1 MKQFSELPVSA
12 YLQDRLAAAKFVTTT
27 AVQAAAIPPALE
39 GRDILA
45 TAQTGTGKTLAFL
58 LPIMEQMLH
67 LKPNGVYAL
76 VLVPTRELAM
86 QIVGQYDLLRGKK
99 FPPAAL
105 IVGGLSEKDQIRAM
119 RDGAEVVIAT
129 PGRLED
135 LVDRRLVDL
144 KNLKVLVLDEA
155 DRMLDM
161 GFIPAIRRIVAGLP
175 KKRQTMCFSATLEA
189 SVKHLVGDYLNK
201 PVRVEVGST
210 LKPHENVTLR
220 AYEVSNDKKMALL
233 ERLLQDEPG
242 RYLVFARTKR
252 GCERLAKRLTRDG
265 FKAGM
270 IHGDRSQ
277 PQRNAA
283 LADFQRGRSQLL
295 IATDVA
301 SRGIHVDDIAHV
313 VNYDMPTLAEDFVH
327 RVGRTARAGARGVA
341 TSFVNWTERTDLV
354 KLERTLGVK
363 IERMTV
369 EGDLAAEERVGPI
382 DTSNL
387 VPERAS
393 KDSRMMR
400 LPGEVLQRYG

>member
-1 MKQFSELPVSA
+1 
-12 YLQDRLAAAKFVTTT
+12 
-27 AVQAAAIPPALE
+27 
-39 GRDILA
+39 
-45 TAQTGTGKTLAFL
+45 
-58 LPIMEQMLH
+58 
-67 LKPNGVYAL
+67 
-76 VLVPTRELAM
+76 VPTRELAM

-99 FPPAAL
+99 FPPAAQ
-105 IVGGLSEKDQIRAM
+105 IVGGLSEKEQIKTMRA
-119 RDGAEVVIAT
+119 GAEVVIAT

-135 LVDRRLVDL
+135 LVDRRLIDL
-144 KNLKVLVLDEA
+144 SKLKVLVLDEA

-161 GFIPAIRRIVAGLP
+161 GFIPAIRRIVSALP
-175 KKRQTMCFSATLEA
+175 KNRQTMCFSATLEA
-189 SVKHLVGDYLNK
+189 SVQHIVGDYLKK
-201 PVRVEVGST
+201 PVRIALGSI

-233 ERLLQDEPG
+233 EKLLQDEPG

-313 VNYDMPTLAEDFVH
+313 VNYDFPTLAEDFVH

-341 TSFVNWTERTDLV
+341 TTFVNWTERTDLI
-354 KLERTLGVK
+354 KLERALGVK

-369 EGDLAAEERVGPI
+369 EGDLAAEERVGPV

-387 VPERAS
+387 VPTRAS

-400 LPGEVLQRYG
+400 LPGEVLQRYV

>member
-12 YLQDRLAAAKFVTTT
+12 YLQDRLAAADFVTPT
-27 AVQAAAIPPALE
+27 AVQAITIPPALE

-67 LKPNGVYAL
+67 QKPNGVYAL

-99 FPPAAL
+99 FPPAAQ
-105 IVGGLSEKDQIRAM
+105 IVGGLSEKDQIKTMRA
-119 RDGAEVVIAT
+119 GAEVVIAT

-135 LVDRRLVDL
+135 LVDRRLIDL
-144 KNLKVLVLDEA
+144 SKLKVLVLDEA

-161 GFIPAIRRIVAGLP
+161 GFIPAIKRIVAGLP

-189 SVKHLVGDYLNK
+189 SVRHLVGDYLKN

-220 AYEVSNDKKMALL
+220 AYEVSNDRKMALL
-233 ERLLQDEPG
+233 EKLLQDEPG

-313 VNYDMPTLAEDFVH
+313 VNYDFPTLAEDFVH
-327 RVGRTARAGARGVA
+327 RVGRTARAGARGIA
-341 TSFVNWTERTDLV
+341 TTFVNWTERTDLI

-369 EGDLAAEERVGPI
+369 EGDLAAEERVGPV
-382 DTSNL
+382 DTSNY
-387 VPERAS
+387 VPTPVG
-393 KDSRMMR
+393 KDSRMVR
-400 LPGEVLQRYG
+400 LPGEVLQRYV

>member
-1 MKQFSELPVSA
+1 MTQFSELPVSA
-12 YLQDRLAAAKFVTTT
+12 YLQDRLAAANFVTATD
-27 AVQAAAIPPALE
+27 VQASAIPPALE

-45 TAQTGTGKTLAFL
+45 TAQTGTGKTMAFL
-58 LPIMEQMLH
+58 LPIMQQLLH
-67 LKPNGVYAL
+67 KKPDGIHAL
-76 VLVPTRELAM
+76 VLVPTRELAI

-99 FPPAAL
+99 FPPAAQ
-105 IVGGLSEKDQIRAM
+105 IVGGLSEKDQIQQIK
-119 RDGAEVVIAT
+119 DGAEVVIAT

-135 LVDRRLVDL
+135 LTERGLVNL
-144 KNLKVLVLDEA
+144 KHLKVLVLDEA

-161 GFIPAIRRIVAGLP
+161 GFIPAIRRIVSGLP

-189 SVKHLVGDYLNK
+189 SVQHLIGDYVKN
-201 PVRVEVGST
+201 PVRVAHGST

-220 AYEVSNDKKMALL
+220 AYEVSNDQKMALL
-233 ERLLQDEPG
+233 EKLLEAEPG

-277 PQRNAA
+277 SQRNAA

-313 VNYDMPTLAEDFVH
+313 VNYDFPTLAEDFVH
-327 RVGRTARAGARGVA
+327 RVGRTARAGARGIA
-341 TSFVNWTERTDLV
+341 STFVNWTERTDLIRLERALGV
-354 KLERTLGVK
+354 KLER
-363 IERMTV
+363 MMV
-369 EGDLAAEERVGPI
+369 EGDLAAEERVGPV

-387 VPERAS
+387 IPTRVS
-393 KDSRMMR
+393 KDSKMVR
-400 LPGEVLQRYG
+400 LPGEVLQRYV

>member
-1 MKQFSELPVSA
+1 MTQFSELPVSA
-12 YLQDRLAAAKFVTTT
+12 YLQDRLAAANFVTATP
-27 AVQAAAIPPALE
+27 VQAATIPPALE
-39 GRDILA
+39 GKDVLA

-67 LKPNGVYAL
+67 LKPNGIYAL

-99 FPPAAL
+99 FPPAAQ
-105 IVGGLSEKDQIRAM
+105 IVGGLSEKEQIKSIKE
-119 RDGAEVVIAT
+119 GAEVVIAT

-135 LVDRRLVDL
+135 LVDRRLLDL
-144 KNLKVLVLDEA
+144 KHIKVLVLDEA

-161 GFIPAIRRIVAGLP
+161 GFIPAIRRIVGALP
-175 KKRQTMCFSATLEA
+175 KNRQTMCFSATLEA
-189 SVKHLVGDYLNK
+189 SVQHIVGDYVKK
-201 PVRVEVGST
+201 PVRIALGSI

-233 ERLLQDEPG
+233 EKLLKDEPG

-313 VNYDMPTLAEDFVH
+313 VNYDFPTLAEDFVH
-327 RVGRTARAGARGVA
+327 RVGRTARAGAVGVA
-341 TSFVNWTERTDLV
+341 TTFVNWTERTDLI
-354 KLERTLGVK
+354 KLERALGVR
-363 IERMTV
+363 IERMNV
-369 EGDLAAEERVGPI
+369 EGDLEAEERSGPV

-387 VPERAS
+387 VPTRAS
-393 KDSRMMR
+393 KDSRMMK
-400 LPGEVLQRYG
+400 LPGEVLQRYV

>member
-1 MKQFSELPVSA
+1 MKQFSELPLSA
-12 YLQDRLAAAKFVTTT
+12 YLQDRLVAANFVTATP
-27 AVQAAAIPPALE
+27 VQASTIPPALE
-39 GRDILA
+39 GKDVLA
-45 TAQTGTGKTLAFL
+45 TAQTGTGKTMAFL
-58 LPIMEQMLH
+58 LPIMQHMLH
-67 LKPNGVYAL
+67 SKPNGIYAL

-86 QIVGQYDLLRGKK
+86 QIVGQYNLLRGKK
-99 FPPAAL
+99 FPPAAQ
-105 IVGGLSEKDQIRAM
+105 IVGGLSEKEQIKTIRE
-119 RDGAEVVIAT
+119 GAEVVIAT

-135 LVDRRLVDL
+135 LVDRRLIDL
-144 KNLKVLVLDEA
+144 KHLKVLVLDEA

-161 GFIPAIRRIVAGLP
+161 GFIPAIRRIVGALP
-175 KKRQTMCFSATLEA
+175 KNRQTMCFSATLEA
-189 SVKHLVGDYLNK
+189 SVQHIIGDYVKK
-201 PVRVEVGST
+201 PVRIEHGSI

-233 ERLLQDEPG
+233 EKLLKDEPG

-313 VNYDMPTLAEDFVH
+313 VNYDFPTLAEDFVH

-341 TSFVNWTERTDLV
+341 TTFVNWTERTDLI
-354 KLERTLGVK
+354 KLERALGVK
-363 IERMTV
+363 IERMNV
-369 EGDLAAEERVGPI
+369 AGDLEAEERVGPV

-387 VPERAS
+387 VPTRAS
-393 KDSRMMR
+393 KDSRMMK
-400 LPGEVLQRYG
+400 LPGEVLQRYV